1 MLLKTTDHPE
11 AAIIHV
17 KGRLD
22 SATVPELERQVLSM
36 LEGDQRHL
44 VLDFSELDYINSAGL
59 RVLVMGYQRLTPL
72 GGQVV
77 ICGVKDY
84 IAEVFDVSGYNRIFR
99 MSPDLDQAIRELAA
113 PSDGQ

>member
-1 MLLKTTDHPE
+1 MLLKTIEHPG

-17 KGRLD
+17 QGRID
-22 SATVPELERQVLSM
+22 SETVPELEHQVLGM
-36 LEGDQRHL
+36 LTGDRRYL

-72 GGQVV
+72 GGGVV
-77 ICGVKDY
+77 VCGVKDY

-113 PSDGQ
+113 PSAGQ